1 MVQGEAAP
9 PKQAA
14 ATTVDATRNRCGHR
28 HCHCRGRHRRRR
40 LRCRRRHRSEHPGRQ
55 QGQEAGSGCRP
66 GLCVPP
72 GAPPVLQGALLGCG
86 RSPHPAAC
94 VPAAPPA
101 YCGTVSTVRSVRPA
115 RRFAASRARVAAC
128 LASVRSR
135 KDCTA
140 ASRRRRQHAASAVR
154 SEALSW
160 RTPRCAEAT
169 CSSVTRWTTSL
180 ESTVAKRLP
189 AALGSSTTCSLT
201 IVDRSKR
208 TLSRHGSLDCRTQG
222 SK

>member
-1 MVQGEAAP
+1 MSAWALRAAWS
-9 PKQAA
+9 AA
-14 ATTVDATRNRCGHR
+14 SAS
-28 HCHCRGRHRRRR
+28 GRVVGMRSISSPRS
-40 LRCRRRHRSEHPGRQ
+40 LRARSSSCIR
-55 QGQEAGSGCRP
+55 
-66 GLCVPP
+66 
-72 GAPPVLQGALLGCG
+72 
-86 RSPHPAAC
+86 
-94 VPAAPPA
+94 
-101 YCGTVSTVRSVRPA
+101 GTVSTVRSVRPA